1 MKDYTVATRE
11 FISAGKTELSKVD
24 RERVGEKGYRVDSEM
39 HFRSLRC
46 WQTVTLNTVEDTL
59 LKIDMIS
66 TYIKEKKKRIR
77 N

>member
-1 MKDYTVATRE
+1 MKDYTVAANRLYRE
-11 FISAGKTELSKVD
+11 GTELSKGD
-24 RERVGEKGYRVDSEM
+24 RKRIEIET

-59 LKIDMIS
+59 LKIDTIS
-66 TYIKEKKKRIR
+66 TYIKEKKKIR